1 MKGPPPEFDFAS
13 LHDVPDFMVSRFVL
27 HHPFRLMLGLFL
39 KNAQTDKEEKVEV
52 QSLRLTI
59 NKGGA
64 QKGIV
69 LKERTYSSLTKIVQ
83 QKFR

>member
-1 MKGPPPEFDFAS
+1 
-13 LHDVPDFMVSRFVL
+13 
-27 HHPFRLMLGLFL
+27 MLGLFLL
-39 KNAQTDKEEKVEV
+39 KNAQTDKEEKVEEV